1 MQRYREIAMAF
12 SHNGFGYIV
21 KELGLYEL
29 LSLPRRLF
37 LNEQETHRKTTG
49 ERVRFFLEELG
60 PTFVKMGQL
69 ASTRS
74 DLIPPDIIQEL
85 EKLQDHVPPFTYD
98 EVKMIVEE
106 ELGEDMDQ
114 IFDVFDQTP
123 LGSASIGQVHY
134 AVLKSGERVA
144 VKVQRPNIAKR
155 IKTDL
160 EILQQLAV
168 LAEHRLTWA
177 ANYQIKAVVDEFS
190 RAILAELDYNVE
202 GRNADRIAKQ
212 FEDESTIY
220 IPKIYWEHT
229 SKKVLT
235 MEYIKGTKLNNL
247 DAIAEDG
254 NDAKVL
260 AERVAHSVFQQIL
273 VDGFFHADPHPGN
286 VTALPKDVVAFIDF
300 GMVGR
305 LTPDMRTHFS
315 TLVIA
320 LMRQSTDGVIKAL
333 TQMGTLPDDVHM
345 DRLRLDVD
353 ELRDKYYDVPMSQ
366 VSLGEAVNDLFTV
379 ANLHRI
385 QIPTELTLVAKALLN
400 MEAMVEKL
408 DPEISIVKIAEPFG
422 RHLLKQRYHPKK
434 IAADLF
440 DQWSEMEDI
449 VTDLPKQLHKL
460 ASISKNG
467 KIPIEVNLPKAE
479 WAVRKLDRISNRISF
494 SIVLL
499 SFSII
504 MVGLILGSA
513 ISGQASLLWSIP
525 AIEIGF
531 VIAILMFLW
540 LLYSIFRSGRF

>member
-1 MQRYREIAMAF
+1 MAF

-37 LNEQETHRKTTG
+37 LKEQDTHRKTTG

-74 DLIPPDIIQEL
+74 DFLPPDIIQEL
-85 EKLQDHVPPFTYD
+85 EKLQDNVPPFTYE
-98 EVKMIVEE
+98 EVKMIVEQ
-106 ELGEDMDQ
+106 ELGQDMDQ
-114 IFDVFDQTP
+114 VFDVFTEKP

-134 AVLKSGERVA
+134 AVLKTGERVA
-144 VKVQRPNIAKR
+144 VKVQRPNIERR

-168 LAEHRLTWA
+168 LAEHRLAWA
-177 ANYQIKAVVDEFS
+177 ANYQIKAVIDEFS
-190 RAILAELDYNVE
+190 KAILAELDYNVE

-212 FEDESTIY
+212 FDDEPNVY

-247 DAIAEDG
+247 DEIKKNG
-254 NDAKVL
+254 YDAKVL

-286 VTALPKDVVAFIDF
+286 VTALPNDVVAFIDF

-315 TLVIA
+315 SLVIA

-333 TQMGTLPDDVHM
+333 TQMGTLPDDVNM

-366 VSLGEAVNDLFTV
+366 VSLGEAVNDLFKV
-379 ANLHRI
+379 ANLHHI

-408 DPEISIVKIAEPFG
+408 DPEISIIKVAEPFG

-434 IAADLF
+434 IAINLF

-449 VTDLPKQLHKL
+449 ITDLPKQVHQL

-531 VIAILMFLW
+531 VIAILMFVW